1 MNKNFIGAATV
12 ALTFILGACAG
23 SGDRAMS
30 TGESIQQ
37 RGSEIAQYGADWKSG
52 NKAVRD
58 GQKLDAE
65 STDQIDKARRQ
76 LADAEADRKRARQMI
91 ADGTVAMQR
100 SEAEYAATRAG
111 PPATPAAPQ

>member
-1 MNKNFIGAATV
+1 MNRYLIGAATAAV
-12 ALTFILGACAG
+12 IATLGACAG
-23 SGDRAMS
+23 DGNRSMNA
-30 TGESIQQ
+30 GESIQQ

-52 NKAVRD
+52 NKAVRE

-76 LADAEADRKRARQMI
+76 LADAEADRTRARQMI

-111 PPATPAAPQ
+111 PPATPAPPQ